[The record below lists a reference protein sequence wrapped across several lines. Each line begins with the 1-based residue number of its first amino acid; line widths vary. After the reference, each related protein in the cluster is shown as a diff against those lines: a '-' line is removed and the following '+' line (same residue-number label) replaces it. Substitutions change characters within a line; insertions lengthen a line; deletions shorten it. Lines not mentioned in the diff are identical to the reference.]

1 MALGGVFMT
10 DSDGNIGYNVPNNTE
25 RICGL
30 LFDISGQSGFWESGY
45 PATVADNL
53 KDTVVEFNTLQ
64 DAVDAGIKPFDA
76 DTDTTSNFLHGI
88 PYYHI
93 KHFFDVAGGS
103 GRLFVMFADCSQN
116 WNALITMQKAAF
128 GVINQFGVWTEQY
141 LWSHIDNTSPLYGVR
156 LVGELNSI
164 AVSLANDYN
173 APVSVLLNANSAKVL
188 GATNTTT
195 EYSYTKVDDP
205 TGNPHEQGWYKSDGN
220 GGYVEASETSVAS
233 ETDYYIQT
241 SAETS
246 NTTVYDTVDLT
257 KIPTCIISKR
267 YVSVLLGQGI
277 DNDVSGM
284 QCKLTSKTPVGNV
297 GAALGV
303 LSIASVA
310 ESIGWVERYDVVSQ
324 FPDIEMGFGDST
336 IDATTGKLNNAIS
349 YSSLSTAQIDTLED
363 KGYIFLCRYVGYE
376 GHVFFSSDRTCDDGD
391 YRTISRNRTI
401 NKSRRG
407 VRRALLK
414 YVNSPVKIDP
424 ATGQLAA
431 TQIAIYHNTVKAV
444 LNDMVNN
451 SEVSGIGS
459 ISIPGDQNILQT
471 DMLKISYTLVPIG
484 TAKEIRVT
492 EGFVLK
498 QQ

>member
-1 MALGGVFMT
+1 MRDT
-10 DSDGNIGYNVPNNTE
+10 DGNIGYSVPNNTE

-30 LFDISGQSGFWESGY
+30 LFDISGQPGFWESGY

-53 KDTVVEFNTLQ
+53 RDTVVEFNTLQ

-76 DTDTTSNFLHGI
+76 DTDATSNFLHGI

-116 WNALITMQKAAF
+116 WNALVTMQKAAF

-141 LWSHIDNTSPLYGVR
+141 LWSHIDATSPLYSVR
-156 LVGELNSI
+156 LVGELNTI
-164 AVSLANDYN
+164 ATTLANDYN
-173 APVSVLLNANSAKVL
+173 APVSILLNANSAKVL
-188 GATNTTT
+188 GATTTT
-195 EYSYTKVDDP
+195 GEGS
-205 TGNPHEQGWYKSDGN
+205 EQ
-220 GGYVEASETSVAS
+220 T
-233 ETDYYIQT
+233 TT
-241 SAETS
+241 
-246 NTTVYDTVDLT
+246 TTVYDSVDLT

-277 DNDVSGM
+277 ANDVSGM
-284 QCKLTSKTPVGNV
+284 QCKLASKTPVGNV
-297 GAALGV
+297 GAALGI

-336 IDATTGKLNNAIS
+336 VNASTGKLNNTIS
-349 YSSLSTAQIDTLED
+349 FSSLSTAQIDTLED

-376 GHVFFSSDRTCDDGD
+376 GHVFFSSDRSCDDGD

-431 TQIAIYHNTVKAV
+431 TQIAIYHNSVKAV

-471 DMLKISYTLVPIG
+471 DMLNISYTLVPIG
-484 TAKEIRVT
+484 TSKEIRVT

>member
-1 MALGGVFMT
+1 MT

-30 LFDISGQSGFWESGY
+30 LFDISGQADFWSGAYAS
-45 PATVADNL
+45 TVADNL
-53 KDTVVEFNTLQ
+53 RDTVVEFNTLQ
-64 DAVDAGIKPFDA
+64 DAVDAGIIPFDA
-76 DTDTTSNFLHGI
+76 DTDSTSNFLHGI

-103 GRLFVMFADCSQN
+103 GRLFVMFADCSLN

-128 GVINQFGVWTEQY
+128 GVINQFGVWTEQH
-141 LWSHIDNTSPLYGVR
+141 LWSHIDSEAPQYSVR
-156 LVGELNSI
+156 LVGELNTI
-164 AVSLANDYN
+164 AVTLANDYN
-173 APVSVLLNANSAKVL
+173 APVSILLNANSAKVL
-188 GATNTTT
+188 GATVPGESDDDPSTTT
-195 EYSYTKVDDP
+195 
-205 TGNPHEQGWYKSDGN
+205 
-220 GGYVEASETSVAS
+220 
-233 ETDYYIQT
+233 I
-241 SAETS
+241 
-246 NTTVYDTVDLT
+246 YDSVDLN
-257 KIPTCIISKR
+257 KIPTCVISKR
-267 YVSVLLGQGI
+267 YVTVLLGQGI

-284 QCKLTSKTPVGNV
+284 QCKLTSKAPVGNV
-297 GAALGV
+297 GAALGI

-336 IDATTGKLNNAIS
+336 MNSSTGKLNNTTY
-349 YSSLSTAQIDTLED
+349 YSSLSTAQIDALDD
-363 KGYIFLCRYVGYE
+363 KGYVFLCRYVGYE
-376 GHVFFSSDRTCDDGD
+376 GHVFFSSDKSCDDGD

-424 ATGQLAA
+424 ATGKLAA
-431 TQIAIYHNTVKAV
+431 TQIAIYNNTVKDV
-444 LNDMVNN
+444 LNEMVNN

-471 DMLKISYTLVPIG
+471 DTLKISYTLVPIG